1 MSTVSPPT
9 VITEHGGASA
19 SLPRQY
25 WSSELVDSAA
35 WEELVARL
43 GKGETVLLGLW
54 AEPHRVYLAY
64 YRPDDGELR
73 VASLEV
79 EHRSFPSVARV
90 HLPALRLERSIQ
102 DLFSLRAA
110 GTPDDRPWLD
120 HGTWPSVHLLGMP
133 GATTAGHSDYKF

>member
-1 MSTVSPPT
+1 MSSPT

-19 SLPRQY
+19 SLSQQY

-54 AEPHRVYLAY
+54 AEPQRVYLAY
-64 YRPDDGELR
+64 SPPGDSELR
-73 VASLEV
+73 VASFEV

-102 DLFSLRAA
+102 VARRRYA
-110 GTPDDRPWLD
+110 R
-120 HGTWPSVHLLGMP
+120 
-133 GATTAGHSDYKF
+133 